1 MAQIISQNA
10 TIYLPTITNS
20 QEVSVLVFYPGI
32 PVNGAIG
39 KSYMP
44 PLIKTAVP
52 DWFDKYVIVIPNT
65 HMSDWGQ
72 VKSEYTIA
80 MAKVNL
86 KEKDLSIGIF
96 SGSGNQSS
104 SIQINLSTIKV
115 LNLMLMDPTS
125 TGKIVQNVKT
135 LKSAGTTCYLT
146 YNPNNWGRYPTIK
159 AGFAKLAQEV
169 GQLAR
174 LDKSSHMKI
183 PGTLLTTWK
192 SQIESTLTSVN
203 QPLNSSPQINPVK
216 ENNKTIMKLNE
227 CTCGCGGNQSECSN
241 DGKDLNYM
249 FFGNLETIKRMI
261 DELLQMDPSQIDMT
275 IKDGHDWAVDHIASS
290 VDDIQEVFNFI
301 KGKHSNQK
309 DRFAE
314 DQEYLKTFESFLKR

>member
-1 MAQIISQNA
+1 MPQIISQNA
-10 TIYLPTITNS
+10 TIWLPTGASNQSI
-20 QEVSVLVFYPGI
+20 SVLVFYPGI
-32 PVNGAIG
+32 AVNGAIG

-44 PLIKTAVP
+44 PLIKAAVP

-80 MAKVNL
+80 MEKANL

-96 SGSGNQSS
+96 SGSGNQNS
-104 SIQINLSTIKV
+104 SIQINLATIKV

-135 LKSAGTTCYLT
+135 LKANGTNCYLT
-146 YNPNNWGRYPTIK
+146 YNPANWGRYPAIK
-159 AGFAKLAQEV
+159 AGFTRLAQEV

-174 LDKSSHMKI
+174 LDKVSHMKI

-192 SQIESTLTSVN
+192 SQIESTLTGAS
-203 QPLNSSPQINPVK
+203 QMNPIK

-227 CTCGCGGNQSECSN
+227 CNCGCGGNGSECGDS
-241 DGKDLNYM
+241 GKDLNYM

-261 DELLQMDPSQIDMT
+261 DELIEMDPSQIDMT
-275 IKDGHDWAVDHIASS
+275 LKDGHDWAVDHIASS
-290 VDDIQEVFNFI
+290 TDDIQEVFNFI
-301 KGKHSNQK
+301 KGRIGNRK

-314 DQEYLKTFESFLKR
+314 PTEYLKTFENFLKLD